1 MAQKKKLLNT
11 QRETNL
17 YYLKKLYRDAFYWH
31 LIHKG
36 YTMEKAER
44 EVMIRMQS

>member
-1 MAQKKKLLNT
+1 MISKEKLLNT
-11 QRETNL
+11 QQEMKL
-17 YYLKKLYRDAFYWH
+17 YYLKLLYRDAFYWH

-36 YTMEKAER
+36 YTMEKAEL